1 MTEAEL
7 LRELSQRT
15 GLPESAA
22 ELVLRGLR
30 DLVHEGDLEAGEV
43 LAARPEAVAAPLRP
57 PANPEDPRL
66 VEDLIARARRHP
78 LGVEFLLS
86 GLLGSVAI
94 ALGVHAFTVEAARR
108 RLRKEEAA
116 KESEPEAIL
125 T

>member
-43 LAARPEAVAAPLRP
+43 LAARPEAVAAPPRP